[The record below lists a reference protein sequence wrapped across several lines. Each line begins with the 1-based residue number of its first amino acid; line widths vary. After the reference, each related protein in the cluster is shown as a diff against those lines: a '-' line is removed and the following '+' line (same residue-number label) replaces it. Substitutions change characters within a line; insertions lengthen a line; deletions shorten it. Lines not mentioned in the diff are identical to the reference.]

1 MPEVFTLKPAKR
13 RKKKAGAAAAV
24 CSTEVVP
31 PPAASEVRPE
41 GSVTKTVKKK
51 KKKKSAAGGTGL
63 MDGAACAASSSS
75 VIEPVAVEAA
85 APKEDGLEGIF
96 GALSEKKAVRDA
108 KRRVREE
115 EEAEEAAA
123 AAAAAKKAAKE
134 ARSLPRDS
142 VFGEAYD
149 PNVAFNPMSAPIHRV
164 RWHGQKWDVPML
176 GAALR
181 PAARR
186 LPWLL
191 SGLGGA
197 PGLSVGAPWARREA
211 GQARPKFARGSIP
224 LPLTLQVDQTSGYNV
239 YKAHALGLGRGGD
252 TSLCPFDCKC
262 CY

>member
-24 CSTEVVP
+24 CSAEVVP

-51 KKKKSAAGGTGL
+51 KKKSAAGGTGL
-63 MDGAACAASSSS
+63 MDGAVCAASSSS
-75 VIEPVAVEAA
+75 AIEPVAVAA
-85 APKEDGLEGIF
+85 IAPKEDGLEGIF
-96 GALSEKKAVRDA
+96 ASFTEKKAARDA
-108 KRRVREE
+108 KRKAREE
-115 EEAEEAAA
+115 EEEAEAAA

-164 RWHGQKWDVPML
+164 RRHGQKWDIPML
-176 GAALR
+176 EGTLR

-191 SGLGGA
+191 GGLGGA
-197 PGLSVGAPWARREA
+197 PG
-211 GQARPKFARGSIP
+211 
-224 LPLTLQVDQTSGYNV
+224 
-239 YKAHALGLGRGGD
+239 
-252 TSLCPFDCKC
+252 
-262 CY
+262 

>member
-13 RKKKAGAAAAV
+13 RKKKAGAAAPV

-31 PPAASEVRPE
+31 LPAASEVRPE

-164 RWHGQKWDVPML
+164 RWHGQKWDVPFF

-211 GQARPKFARGSIP
+211 GQAQPKFARGSIP